1 QFRARPPRRRP
12 RSRIPLH
19 PSAEEP
25 ALRTLRLAP
34 TLASAPD
41 SPGWC
46 RRKKQ
51 EGGKKKGRR
60 RKKKKSLRRSWS
72 RRKKRSPLLLEDWG
86 GFLFYWLWEEDGV
99 FCGEEPMQREV

>member
-25 ALRTLRLAP
+25 ALRTLQLAP

-41 SPGWC
+41 SPGWS
-46 RRKKQ
+46 RRKRQ
-51 EGGKKKGRR
+51 EGGKKKGGRR
-60 RKKKKSLRRSWS
+60 RVSEGVGVGGRRDRHCCWRIGVVSVLLALGRRWTFSVEKSRCRGRLN
-72 RRKKRSPLLLEDWG
+72 
-86 GFLFYWLWEEDGV
+86 
-99 FCGEEPMQREV
+99 

>member
-19 PSAEEP
+19 PSAEEL

-41 SPGWC
+41 SPGWS

-72 RRKKRSPLLLEDWG
+72 RRRRRWPWLVKDW
-86 GFLFYWLWEEDGV
+86 V
-99 FCGEEPMQREV
+99 FCATGFGKKMEFCCE